1 MAPARARLAYDELL
15 ANQLALALVRM
26 NMRKLPGRS
35 VRGDGTLRKE
45 VLAALPF
52 ELTASQTQALAEI
65 EADMASP
72 SRMLRLVQGDVG
84 SGKTVVAL
92 LAMMAAVESGGQAAL
107 MAPTEIL
114 ARQHLGQ
121 PATPGRGGGGVDRP
135 AHGPRKGQGAGRR
148 ARSPGWRRVC
158 R

>member
-1 MAPARARLAYDELL
+1 
-15 ANQLALALVRM
+15 M

-35 VRGDGTLRKE
+35 VRGDGTLRKD

-52 ELTASQTQALAEI
+52 ELTDSQTQALAEI

-107 MAPTEIL
+107 MAADRDSGPAASGE
-114 ARQHLGQ
+114 
-121 PATPGRGGGGVDRP
+121 PATPGRGGWRVDRA
-135 AHGPRKGQGAGRR
+135 AHGPRKGQGAGPPSSIPWP
-148 ARSPGWRRVC
+148 AASC